1 MPIGTVNPSG
11 VMEIEVIVGAVIV
24 RVMDCVM
31 PLSVAVIDVVPAATP
46 VTSPFT
52 STVAAA
58 VLEEDHVTFE
68 VRSRLLPSE

>member
-11 VMEIEVIVGAVIV
+11 VTEIEVIVGAVIV

-31 PLSVAVIDVVPAATP
+31 PLSAAVIDVVPAAIP
-46 VTSPFT
+46 VTNPFT
-52 STVAAA
+52 STVAEA

-68 VRSRLLPSE
+68 VRSRLLPSA

>member
-11 VMEIEVIVGAVIV
+11 VMEIEVIVGALIV

-31 PLSVAVIDVVPAATP
+31 PLSAAVIDVVPAATP

-58 VLEEDHVTFE
+58 VLEEDHVTLE
-68 VRSRLLPSE
+68 VRSRLLPSA